1 MATARKMPASFD
13 YYTPADQWPTF
24 EAWVDAQRDFYLS
37 NRKEQLEECGHMI
50 VVPYAYCPNV
60 AEIRDQSNH
69 EAIETI
75 LAEADPSGE
84 SYSWRYHGH
93 WATPYDMLLVEPGS
107 AAFEAMDR
115 AIAALADYPVL
126 DESDFSER
134 ECEAQYESV
143 LSELGGPVVVV
154 GADGAE
160 LDSDAYG
167 DLASE
172 ICSTAND
179 TDCMYRSDVESA
191 LEAMGYEQN
200 DDNEWYQATT
210 MPAGTTVDV
219 EEQIDPHGKLGISYP
234 AFRGTLLEAC
244 TGLGFNVVR
253 VHSEDGAER
262 RVFSRS
268 VSFASDNATALPSDD
283 GTDE

>member
-1 MATARKMPASFD
+1 MPASFD
-13 YYTPADQWPTF
+13 YHTPSDQWPTF
-24 EAWVDAQRDFYLS
+24 EAWVDAQRNFCLW
-37 NRKEQLEECGHMI
+37 NREEQLEECGHMI

-60 AEIRDQSNH
+60 AELLDQSNH
-69 EAIETI
+69 AAIEAI
-75 LAEADPSGE
+75 LQEADPSGE
-84 SYSWRYHGH
+84 SYSWRHHGH

-115 AIAALADYPVL
+115 AIAALADYPIL
-126 DESDFSER
+126 DESDFSDR

-143 LSELGGPVVVV
+143 LGELGGPIVVV

-167 DLASE
+167 NLASE
-172 ICSTAND
+172 ICSAAND
-179 TDCMYRSDVESA
+179 TECMDRSDVESA
-191 LEAMGYEQN
+191 LEDMGYGQN
-200 DDNEWYQATT
+200 DDDEWYQATT

-219 EEQIDPHGKLGISYP
+219 EEQIDPHGILGISYP
-234 AFRGTLLEAC
+234 TFRGTLLEEC
-244 TGLGFNVVR
+244 SGLGFNVVK
-253 VHSEDGAER
+253 VCGEDGAER

-268 VSFASDNATALPSDD
+268 VSFAEDNAMALPTDD